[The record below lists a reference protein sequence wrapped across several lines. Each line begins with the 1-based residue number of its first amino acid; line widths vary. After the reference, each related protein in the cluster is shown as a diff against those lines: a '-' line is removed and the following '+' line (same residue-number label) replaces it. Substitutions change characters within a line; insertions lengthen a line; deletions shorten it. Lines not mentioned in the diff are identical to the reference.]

1 MNEEAVMKRQTGK
14 LIIGLTGN
22 IATGKSAVMR
32 LAADRGALTID
43 ADRLVHRIMDT
54 DETMQANVVAAFGSR
69 VRLPDGRIDRKILG
83 NIVFYDRT
91 AMRDLEG
98 MLHPVVRQQVYQQ
111 IDETE
116 ATLILVE
123 AIKLLEGDI
132 ADACHQIWVTRCREE
147 VQMERLRVCRGLDP
161 DSAALRIH
169 TQSAQEE
176 KVAMADVVIETD
188 GLMADTEKQ
197 FDLFWKRLP
206 DPATVP
212 AKELPIV
219 AEPITPT
226 ITSPDTPLATEK
238 ADDTPRVKPDLSRL
252 KGAGAKLR
260 AKKEQDKAVQHEAK
274 EGEDETSTAESA
286 PPAPSPVTPP
296 PRPDIDV
303 PFTLV
308 AAEDR
313 PSDLE
318 VRRARPSDIPSILLL
333 IHKATNGAVRMKR
346 ADLLLA
352 LSERSYFIGQVGAE
366 VSAVIG
372 WSIESGVT
380 KMDQIY
386 IHPPEAAGLTGP
398 PIIEEIGKSAFQHMC
413 ELMVVFLPKHG
424 PAYLRQL
431 FDSQGYRTAEIKK
444 MVGSWRQAIQ
454 EAQPPDTEFLVK
466 ILADRESHPV

>member
-1 MNEEAVMKRQTGK
+1 MSEEAVIKRQTGK

-32 LAADRGALTID
+32 LAAAEGALTID
-43 ADRLVHRIMDT
+43 ADKLVHRILDT
-54 DETMQANVVAAFGSR
+54 DSGIQDNVVAAFGSR
-69 VRLPDGRIDRKILG
+69 VRQKDGRIDRKILG

-91 AMRDLEG
+91 AMRDLEA
-98 MLHPVVRQQVYQQ
+98 MLHPIVRQQVFQQ
-111 IDETE
+111 IDATE
-116 ATLILVE
+116 ATIIMVE

-169 TQSAQEE
+169 TQSSQEE

-188 GLMADTEKQ
+188 GLMVDTEKQ
-197 FDLFWKRLP
+197 FTLFWNRLP
-206 DPATVP
+206 DPAKVQ
-212 AKELPIV
+212 AKELPI
-219 AEPITPT
+219 I
-226 ITSPDTPLATEK
+226 PDTTASTAASPAPSTPVAQAK
-238 ADDTPRVKPDLSRL
+238 AGERAGVKPDLSRL

-260 AKKEQDKAVQHEAK
+260 AKREKDKAVRRQTKDE
-274 EGEDETSTAESA
+274 EDEATTETATPAPVA
-286 PPAPSPVTPP
+286 PPPLPAV
-296 PRPDIDV
+296 DAD
-303 PFTLV
+303 FNLV
-308 AAEDR
+308 LPEDR
-313 PSDLE
+313 PSELE

-346 ADLLLA
+346 GDLLLA
-352 LSERSYFIGQVGAE
+352 LSERSYFIGQVGTE

-413 ELMVVFLPKHG
+413 ELMVVFLPAQG
-424 PAYLRQL
+424 PDYLRQL
-431 FDSQGYRTAEIKK
+431 FDSQGYRTADIQK

-454 EAQPPDTEFLVK
+454 EAQPPDTDFLIKV
-466 ILADRESHPV
+466 LADRESHPV